1 MGCLHEFDHRITH
14 SIESDQMAGY
24 QEFSQTGTDSL
35 PQSYLAYFAQIAPLG
50 DYFIAALP
58 HEGYDP
64 DAFAVTSNTPTQQI
78 EQGTII
84 DVGHKAFGVLP
95 LTGHSPGSIGFW
107 DQQTSTL
114 FSGDAVY
121 DGLLFDDLPDSDIT
135 DYIDTMKRLKELPVD
150 VVHDVVHGGHEKS
163 FGRQRLH
170 EIINEYLAA
179 RDF

>member
-95 LTGHSPGSIGFW
+95 LTGHSAALASGINRLPLCFRATRFMTGCFLTTCPTVTSPITSI
-107 DQQTSTL
+107 
-114 FSGDAVY
+114 
-121 DGLLFDDLPDSDIT
+121 P
-135 DYIDTMKRLKELPVD
+135 
-150 VVHDVVHGGHEKS
+150 
-163 FGRQRLH
+163 
-170 EIINEYLAA
+170 
-179 RDF
+179 

>member
-95 LTGHSPGSIGFW
+95 LTG
-107 DQQTSTL
+107 
-114 FSGDAVY
+114 
-121 DGLLFDDLPDSDIT
+121 
-135 DYIDTMKRLKELPVD
+135 
-150 VVHDVVHGGHEKS
+150 VHDVVHGGHEKS

-170 EIINEYLAA
+170 EIINDYLAA